1 MNKFFK
7 GLAASLIIAGSAIS
21 SFAQETN
28 SLLWKISGNDLA
40 KPSYLFGTIHML
52 PADKYFFTD
61 KMQSALDA
69 SDVLALEADI
79 DIPLAEQMKM
89 AADMIMPDG
98 KTWKDYMTEEE
109 YANLKSAFVDSLGIK
124 EKKVDKYSKI
134 RPIYVSGL
142 IMTELLGKIKMYEKE
157 LSGMAQKAKKE
168 IIGLET
174 IQEQIKIVGDI
185 PVEEQVED
193 LKTST
198 ASMMRDYNAM
208 LDAYTTQNLA
218 ELEKVSADHDSFETI
233 EDKLLTD
240 RNNRWIVSMK
250 EMLPKNSTFF
260 AVGAMHLI
268 GETGLIKQLKAE
280 GYTVEAVK

>member
-157 LSGMAQKAKKE
+157 LSGMAKKAKKE

>member
-218 ELEKVSADHDSFETI
+218 ELEKVSTDHDSFETI

-250 EMLPKNSTFF
+250 EMLPKNST
-260 AVGAMHLI
+260 
-268 GETGLIKQLKAE
+268 
-280 GYTVEAVK
+280 